1 MENSSKMPLQTSL
14 FQVYLRLRPP
24 IQPQQPKQKSEPW
37 LIVEPAVPRSE
48 DGDESFPTHITL
60 QPPNDSRKRAIER
73 FGFTK
78 IFQEEASQLAVFEET
93 GAAETIKSV
102 LQSGRDGLIAT
113 LGVTGSGKS
122 HTILGSKSQRG
133 LTQMTLDVLFRSI
146 GANIRRPHHPD
157 LPTDTMLLSSLQAS
171 DVSEAQI
178 LSATTFLESIYGD
191 GDHRGRLSRAQTPMS
206 RAQTPMMVRGPQA
219 SEPPGSFPTSPL
231 HATSPSTRPSMV
243 HLVPDH
249 FTGDSTSIRI
259 LPNVPECGS
268 LQEKE
273 PWLPPSK
280 LPFMTRMKNLRS
292 SPAKVQIVKD
302 SHTVRRPF
310 LPRPST
316 FPQQPDVSSYSI
328 EIEPQ
333 AEYVV
338 LVSMYEVYNDRIF
351 DLLSSPT
358 SSTAPAMSTRQG
370 AALQKGL
377 LRRPLLF
384 KNTEMSPDRK
394 VVAGLRKIVCG
405 SYDEAMLVLETGLTE
420 RRVAGTGSNSVSSRS
435 HGFFCIEVKK
445 KTRMQ
450 GHPAYVMPA
459 WTGGAMSIVDLAGSE
474 RARNAKTTGST
485 LAEAGKI
492 NESLMYLGQ
501 CLQVQSD
508 CQQEGSKPI
517 VPFRQCKLTE
527 LLFSNS
533 FPSSSHAAAYR
544 PPQKAVMI
552 VTADPAGDFNATS
565 QILRYSAL
573 AREVT
578 VPRVP
583 SVTSAILGAPGHG
596 RGTHS
601 GRTTP
606 HEINNS
612 YFSAQELEQATNE
625 ATRLAEECDALAIR
639 LAEEEIK
646 RTEAELKLQAAEEK
660 LVAMEQE
667 VREECWA
674 EMEQH
679 LDEEKERWRQAW
691 EKEKIQSETFVD
703 GKLEILEKTRIT
715 IHEDNVS
722 HPRVEDL
729 ERENGLLRAKLRAL
743 EQEMQTRSPTKKKS
757 RAAAAATPAP
767 VRGHEAVLQE
777 TSNSNIAT
785 NPFLASLRARD
796 RDSEATI
803 KASCSVGEDDLL
815 RVVSEISPKK
825 LSLRSSSVTR
835 EIVEEQAPQAP
846 ATAVKKQRKLTTRK
860 WDLGDPEGF

>member
-1 MENSSKMPLQTSL
+1 MDSPTKTSPQTSL

-24 IQPQQPKQKSEPW
+24 IQPQVPKQKAEKAEPW
-37 LIVEPAVPRSE
+37 LIVEPASPAATRTENEVKI
-48 DGDESFPTHITL
+48 FPTHITL

-78 IFQEEASQLAVFEET
+78 IFQEDATQLDVFQET
-93 GAAETIKSV
+93 GTADAVQSV
-102 LQSGRDGLIAT
+102 LQTGRDGLVAT

-146 GANIRRPHHPD
+146 AEKIRRPHHPD
-157 LPTDTMLLSSLQAS
+157 LPTDTELLSSLQAS
-171 DVSEAQI
+171 DPSEAQI
-178 LSATTFLESIYGD
+178 LSATTFLDSVFTD
-191 GDHRGRLSRAQTPMS
+191 GDRARLSRAQTPMS
-206 RAQTPMMVRGPQA
+206 RAQTPMMDTVSHYSR
-219 SEPPGSFPTSPL
+219 
-231 HATSPSTRPSMV
+231 
-243 HLVPDH
+243 
-249 FTGDSTSIRI
+249 
-259 LPNVPECGS
+259 
-268 LQEKE
+268 
-273 PWLPPSK
+273 
-280 LPFMTRMKNLRS
+280 RM
-292 SPAKVQIVKD
+292 PM
-302 SHTVRRPF
+302 
-310 LPRPST
+310 PRPSH
-316 FPQQPDVSSYSI
+316 FPQQPDLSSYSLDVD
-328 EIEPQ
+328 PH
-333 AEYVV
+333 AEYAV

-351 DLLSSPT
+351 DLLSNPT
-358 SSTAPAMSTRQG
+358 SPNAPPMTTRQG

-384 KNTEMSPDRK
+384 KNTEMSSDRK

-405 SYDEAMLVLETGLTE
+405 SYDEAMMVLEAGLTE

-445 KTRMQ
+445 RPQMQ
-450 GHPAYVMPA
+450 GY
-459 WTGGAMSIVDLAGSE
+459 GGFGMAGWNGGTMSIVDLAGSE

-533 FPSSSHAAAYR
+533 FPSANHTSAYR

-552 VTADPAGDFNATS
+552 VTADPLGDFNATS

-583 SVTSAILGAPGHG
+583 SVTSAILGGGPQARAGLN
-596 RGTHS
+596 

-606 HEINNS
+606 QDMHNN

-625 ATRLAEECDALAIR
+625 AARLAEECNALSVR

-646 RTEAELKLQAAEEK
+646 RSEAELKLQAAEEK
-660 LVAMEQE
+660 MIVMEQE
-667 VREECWA
+667 VREECWT
-674 EMEQH
+674 EMEQR
-679 LDEEKERWRQAW
+679 LEEEKERWRIAW
-691 EKEKIQSETFVD
+691 EQEKLRGEEFID
-703 GKLEILEKTRIT
+703 GKLEILEKTTKIT
-715 IHEDNVS
+715 IHEDAPNGA
-722 HPRVEDL
+722 RADEL
-729 ERENGLLRAKLRAL
+729 ERENEMLKAKLRAL
-743 EQEMQTRSPTKKKS
+743 EQEMQTKSPTKKT
-757 RAAAAATPAP
+757 RAAASTKSQSPTK
-767 VRGHEAVLQE
+767 GLILQE
-777 TSNSNIAT
+777 ASNGNIAT
-785 NPFLASLRARD
+785 NPFLTSLRL
-796 RDSEATI
+796 RDSDATV
-803 KASCSVGEDDLL
+803 KAKSSEGDFQVLD
-815 RVVSEISPKK
+815 VSPRK

-835 EIVEEQAPQAP
+835 AVAGEQAPP
-846 ATAVKKQRKLTTRK
+846 STVKKPRKLTTRK
-860 WDLGDPEGF
+860 WDLGDPDEF